1 MTLFD
6 FGLVG
11 LGVMGRNFLLNVAD
25 HHFSVIGL
33 DRDDQKVADL
43 IYEAQSNNIEGTLDK
58 VKFVEKLARPRKI
71 MLLVPS
77 GDPVDRVIADLL
89 PLLNQGDLIIDGGN
103 SHFEDTNRRLNTLKA
118 NNIYFMGIGVSGG
131 SEGAR
136 KGPSI
141 MVGGDQKAYELVK
154 PVFEAIAAKV
164 SNEPCVEF
172 LGLGSA
178 GNYVKMIHNGI
189 EYALMQLIGE
199 SYHIMKLGL
208 QLDNNQLK
216 KIYRLWNQGDLQ
228 SFLIEITSQIFG
240 KSDEFTAGDLID
252 QILDKAKQKG
262 TGKWTSQNGM
272 NLGVAIPTIDAAVS
286 MRQISGMKSTRMKVS
301 EKYLFEA
308 QESIFEI
315 SVEEIKDALYFAFII
330 SYAQGMDLL
339 CRASKEYQYNLN
351 LECIAKIWRG
361 GCIIRARFLEDIRL
375 AYKNNPTLESL
386 LLSPVI
392 VGKIND
398 IIGSTRKV
406 VQYTVS
412 KGIPSLALSNAL
424 NYFDAFR
431 SKHLPLNLV
440 QAQRDLFGSH
450 NYERKDKPGIFHSDW
465 N

>member
-1 MTLFD
+1 MALFD

-43 IYEAQSNNIEGTLDK
+43 IYEAQSNNIEGTIDK
-58 VKFVEKLARPRKI
+58 VKFVKKLARPRKI

-77 GDPVDRVIADLL
+77 GDPVDRVITDLL

-178 GNYVKMIHNGI
+178 GNYVKMVHNGI

-240 KSDEFTAGDLID
+240 KSDELTAGDLID

-286 MRQISGMKSTRMKVS
+286 MRQISGMKSTRMKLS

-308 QESIFEI
+308 QESISEI

-339 CRASKEYQYNLN
+339 CRSSKEYQYNLN

-392 VGKIND
+392 VGKINA

-424 NYFDAFR
+424 NYFDALR
-431 SKHLPLNLV
+431 SKQLPLNLV

>member
-1 MTLFD
+1 MALFD

-58 VKFVEKLARPRKI
+58 VKFIEKLARPRKI

-154 PVFEAIAAKV
+154 PVFEAVAAKV

-178 GNYVKMIHNGI
+178 GNYVKMVHNGI

-240 KSDEFTAGDLID
+240 KSDELTAGDLID

-286 MRQISGMKSTRMKVS
+286 MRQISGMKSTRMKLS

-375 AYKNNPTLESL
+375 AYKNNPKLESL

-392 VGKIND
+392 VGKINA

-424 NYFDAFR
+424 NYFDALR
-431 SKHLPLNLV
+431 SKQLPLNLV